1 MSEAHKAVF
10 LSYASQDAE
19 AAKRI
24 CEALRQAGVEVWF
37 DQNELRGGDSW
48 DAKIRK
54 QIKECALFVPVISTN
69 TNSRPEGYFR
79 LEWKLAVDRSHL
91 LADDHPFLFP
101 IVIDDTPDATA
112 RVPDKFRDVQW
123 TRLRLD
129 ETPAELAKRV
139 TRLLSGSA
147 MEAGRPRPADRG
159 EAAESP
165 KKSKPVWLRYA
176 WAAVGITFAFIYA
189 VRQPWR
195 PVASK
200 PAEPARAAITAT
212 PSEAQKLVAQAR
224 KIYEGSDELDRET
237 LFLADDLVKRALVL
251 DPAEPSAW
259 ELGARL
265 SYTMVW
271 QSFDSSE
278 ARKADLQRQAARA
291 RALAPESVAAQL
303 AVVNAQLAVVFSN
316 FQSASNRQDLAAVE
330 RDLLALAGR
339 APQDYQVQRALGQTY
354 RFLKRPDEAL
364 RALQRALELS
374 GGDPGI
380 SADVINVLMR
390 RKRYA
395 EAEALIAPAL
405 SRRPIG
411 RMLVTDVLFKTVW
424 RGDLA
429 GAQGA
434 LATWPG
440 WLLREDR
447 GAFLAWQTWMWSR
460 RPDQALDLA
469 ERLQRDYLHD
479 NYFTG
484 PRAVLTARAHEMAGH
499 EAAAQADWRTVVG
512 LADRELAASP
522 DAVSAY
528 FWKAWALSR
537 LGDEAGAQAICTLL
551 QQRNLTTNATF
562 FKTTN
567 LALLWSTMGR
577 TGLAAEHLRAG
588 FRAADDDAYA
598 VTRAMLELDPAYAA
612 LRADAHFAELAAAAL
627 APAATASPEPGAPLT
642 PPSSPLPMDS
652 KSVAVL
658 PFENMSAD
666 KDNAYFCN
674 GIQEDVLTS
683 LANLHEL
690 RVVSRTSVEQYRGT
704 TKTIRQIATELNVAY
719 ILEGSVQRAGNKVR
733 VTGQLI
739 RAGTD
744 EHVWAEKFD
753 RDLTDVFGLQ
763 SELAQ
768 AIAGQLKAA
777 ISPREKAVLERRPTE
792 NVAAYDLYLKARTL
806 RRHESWGAKL
816 TESVS
821 TLLHQAVE
829 LDPRFAEAWA
839 ELGDAYA
846 ETDFNDNDKS
856 PATRE
861 AARAAIDRARELA
874 PDDPVVL
881 GLMGD
886 YYFHA
891 NHDYAH
897 ATEQYLRLA
906 EIRPNDPQV
915 AFSLGRIQR
924 RQGRWVD
931 ALVNLRRAN
940 ALDPASPE
948 IIAELFALLMDGRRF
963 PEAEALM
970 RQRVKNAPDVLEAGF
985 DLAVAAYCARGSVG
999 EMDEF
1004 ARKDY
1009 GAARASAVI
1018 SRRKLLARL
1027 RGDWA
1032 EAVRLDRQL
1041 PVDDNY
1047 WSSWAQD
1054 IAAAVTLAHTGDRAG
1069 ARARAAA
1076 TLPAMRAV
1084 LQNQPDNSW
1093 LHGWLALAYAMTGDK
1108 AQAVAHAERSVSVLP
1123 ESQDAVFGAENSL
1136 LAAAAL
1142 AWVGEKDRAL
1152 AEFARSLRIPHGAK
1166 VVDARNGFTGVATQC
1181 SWQPLQDD
1189 PRFQALLNDPKN
1201 NEPLF

>member
-1 MSEAHKAVF
+1 MSAAENKAVF

-24 CEALRQAGVEVWF
+24 CDALRAAGVEVWF
-37 DQNELRGGDSW
+37 DQRELRGGDSW
-48 DAKIRK
+48 DAKIRQ
-54 QIKECALFVPVISTN
+54 QIKECALFVPIITPN

-101 IVIDDTPDATA
+101 VVIGDVVDATA

-129 ETPAELAKRV
+129 ETPGELAKRV
-139 TRLLSGSA
+139 TRLLSDGGP
-147 MEAGRPRPADRG
+147 EDRVQRTEDRHIGHRHRPA
-159 EAAESP
+159 
-165 KKSKPVWLRYA
+165 WLRYA
-176 WAAVGITFAFIYA
+176 WAGVGVVFALVYA
-189 VRQPWR
+189 IR
-195 PVASK
+195 PLFQTARRPELK
-200 PAEPARAAITAT
+200 PAVTVPAT
-212 PSEAQKLVAQAR
+212 PAAPMPQV
-224 KIYEGSDELDRET
+224 
-237 LFLADDLVKRALVL
+237 
-251 DPAEPSAW
+251 
-259 ELGARL
+259 
-265 SYTMVW
+265 
-271 QSFDSSE
+271 SE
-278 ARKADLQRQAARA
+278 ARQLALRA
-291 RALAPESVAAQL
+291 RALIDILDSTPDDYATAEG
-303 AVVNAQLAVVFSN
+303 
-316 FQSASNRQDLAAVE
+316 
-330 RDLLALAGR
+330 LL
-339 APQDYQVQRALGQTY
+339 
-354 RFLKRPDEAL
+354 K
-364 RALQRALELS
+364 RALELDANDGEVLAVS
-374 GGDPGI
+374 SLLNSLYLSRGFDRADARREAARSQAERAVKLAPESPDAWLALGRGTFLTDFARSEQALRRGLELAPRDGRLLIALGGLYRRQSRFDESLAMYEQAATLPD
-380 SADVINVLMR
+380 SRALARYDQFLINFYLGR
-390 RKRYA
+390 FA
-395 EAEALIAPAL
+395 EADRCIRDGLAEAKTVNIVSGIALLEVTWRGRVAEARQVLADAPANL
-405 SRRPIG
+405 RTQPRMVVATVLVSLMG
-411 RMLVTDVLFKTVW
+411 RLPED
-424 RGDLA
+424 
-429 GAQGA
+429 A
-434 LATWPG
+434 LH
-440 WLLREDR
+440 
-447 GAFLAWQTWMWSR
+447 
-460 RPDQALDLA
+460 ALDLLPA
-469 ERLQRDYLHD
+469 DYIND
-479 NYFTG
+479 AWFTG
-484 PRAVLTARAHEMAGH
+484 PKALLAGLAHAQAGRP
-499 EAAAQADWRTVVG
+499 EAARIAWETG
-512 LADRELAASP
+512 LAVVRRRLQDTPNDVEQHM
-522 DAVSAY
+522 
-528 FWKAWALSR
+528 R
-537 LGDEAGAQAICTLL
+537 LGELLAWSGQTDAALREAKIVDELMRGEAGAW
-551 QQRNLTTNATF
+551 TF
-562 FKTTN
+562 SS
-567 LALLWSTMGR
+567 AR
-577 TGLAAEHLRAG
+577 I
-588 FRAADDDAYA
+588 
-598 VTRAMLELDPAYAA
+598 YAA
-612 LRADAHFAELAAAAL
+612 LGWADEAVPLLKRLLLTPASGRWPLSPALLRLDPLWDKLRGDPRFQKLCEEPADQAA
-627 APAATASPEPGAPLT
+627 APAAKV
-642 PPSSPLPMDS
+642 DD

-674 GIQEDVLTS
+674 GIQEDILTS

-704 TKTIRQIATELNVAY
+704 TKTIRQIAAELNVAY
-719 ILEGSVQRAGNKVR
+719 VLEGSVQRSGNKVR

-739 RAGTD
+739 RAGAD

-768 AIAGQLKAA
+768 AIAGQLQAA

-816 TESVS
+816 TELV
-821 TLLHQAVE
+821 TALLHQAVE
-829 LDPRFAEAWA
+829 LDPRFAAAWA
-839 ELGDAYA
+839 ELGDTYA
-846 ETDFNDNDKS
+846 QADFNDQDKT

-861 AARAAIDRARELA
+861 KARAAIDRARELA

-906 EIRPNDPQV
+906 EIRPNDPQI
-915 AFSLGRIQR
+915 AYSLGRIQR

-931 ALVNLRRAN
+931 ALANLRRAN

-948 IIAELFALLMDGRRF
+948 VIAELFALLMDGRRF

-970 RQRVKNAPDVLEAGF
+970 RQQVKNAPEVFEAGF
-985 DLAVAAYCARGSVG
+985 GLAVAAYFARGSVA
-999 EMDEF
+999 EMNEF
-1004 ARKDY
+1004 ARKDF
-1009 GAARASAVI
+1009 GPAKASAVI

-1054 IAAAVTLAHTGDRAG
+1054 IAASVTLAHTGDRAG

-1076 TLPAMRAV
+1076 TLPAMLAV
-1084 LQNQPDNSW
+1084 MQSQPDNSW

-1108 AQAVAHAERSVSVLP
+1108 AHAVAHAERSVAILP

-1152 AEFARSLRIPHGAK
+1152 GEFARCLRIPHGAK
-1166 VVDARNGFTGVATQC
+1166 VVAARNGFTGPDTQC

-1189 PRFQALLNDPKN
+1189 PRFQALLNDSKN